1 MLCQK
6 ITQFKN
12 EKKNDLHKGSNT
24 LLLWVWNHNITSNV
38 PLQTPCLSNPCQH
51 NSSCRTLY
59 QLNDIWCEC
68 LPNYSGRYCS
78 KYFEGVYI
86 FLGNSN
92 CHVVIASVLSILF
105 NLTENESACAIN
117 FIPPEGRFCSGT
129 IDVNFWSNASYH
141 YRRSLRIGRI
151 YLKTVQLE

>member
-1 MLCQK
+1 MFLYR
-6 ITQFKN
+6 
-12 EKKNDLHKGSNT
+12 LR
-24 LLLWVWNHNITSNV
+24 VY
-38 PLQTPCLSNPCQH
+38 QH

-92 CHVVIASVLSILF
+92 CHVVLASVLSILF
-105 NLTENESACAIN
+105 NLTENESAYAIN
-117 FIPPEGRFCSGT
+117 FIPPGGRFCSGT

-151 YLKTVQLE
+151 YLYLFSSNSILLLLLFLSSTHFDNFPFCCRLKVASPINDSYH